1 MRNTNLSAGILV
13 AFCSCVI
20 AHAQV
25 DSPNLTAAA
34 ADRKAK
40 QIARM
45 LESLPIVALP
55 MTATAVEALMTRVG
69 LLPATAALEK
79 PFADAVTAAVAVS
92 DASRQTFAT
101 GPFADA
107 TLQFTAKMAAEG
119 YPSRSQGPLV
129 KDMRA
134 RVLAIDLTLIE
145 SAAAALGSYAAA
157 LGSDERTNG
166 MIEQAKLMRRADAAA
181 ETMAKAAS
189 FALPFTT
196 VTPAFDAL
204 VTLSDSDRVAMRA
217 LLLSDAAARAQ
228 LAERLS
234 FAHFEGTALMA
245 GETAIGLQI
254 AARDRPAVEPKIE
267 GMELMGVAML
277 IQLGGVYSAA
287 SSVATSNAQ
296 LEQALQSQ
304 LTPIIAFTLI
314 SALESGP
321 SSRQSRY
328 APRTIV
334 ELEAAAIALAR
345 VTAEQSIAISNIATA
360 WRLEEVQ
367 SYLTKAQS
375 DGPMMREIGSYASG
389 IVVNDPTTW
398 PIAGATP
405 GASSKLTVFTQ
416 RSQQQLI
423 ARREAQDLAAK
434 EIDQVLGAELATEL
448 AAQLTPPKQKQ

>member
-1 MRNTNLSAGILV
+1 MRNTHLSAAILV

-25 DSPNLTAAA
+25 NSPNLTAAA

-107 TLQFTAKMAAEG
+107 TLQFTAKMAAQG

-145 SAAAALGSYAAA
+145 SAAAALGR
-157 LGSDERTNG
+157 DERING

-196 VTPAFDAL
+196 VTPAFNAL

-217 LLLSDAAARAQ
+217 LLLSDAADRAQ

-287 SSVATSNAQ
+287 SSVATLNAQ

-304 LTPIIAFTLI
+304 LTPTIAFTLI

-375 DGPMMREIGSYASG
+375 DGPRMREIGLYASG

-405 GASSKLTVFTQ
+405 GASSKLTVLTQ

-423 ARREAQDLAAK
+423 ARQEAQDRASK

>member
-1 MRNTNLSAGILV
+1 MRNTHLSAGILV

-25 DSPNLTAAA
+25 DSPNPKAAA

-79 PFADAVTAAVAVS
+79 PFADAVTAAVAAS
-92 DASRQTFAT
+92 DASRQAFAT

-119 YPSRSQGPLV
+119 FPSRSQGPLV

-145 SAAAALGSYAAA
+145 SAAAALGSN
-157 LGSDERTNG
+157 ERTNG

-196 VTPAFDAL
+196 VTPAFNAL

-217 LLLSDAAARAQ
+217 LLLSDAADRAQ
-228 LAERLS
+228 LAERIS

-287 SSVATSNAQ
+287 SSVATLNAQ

-304 LTPIIAFTLI
+304 LTPTIAFTLI

-321 SSRQSRY
+321 SIRQSRY

-360 WRLEEVQ
+360 WRLEEVRA
-367 SYLTKAQS
+367 YLTKAQS
-375 DGPMMREIGSYASG
+375 DSPMMREIGLYASG

-423 ARREAQDLAAK
+423 ARQEAQDRASK

>member
-1 MRNTNLSAGILV
+1 MRNTHLSAGILV

-25 DSPNLTAAA
+25 DSPNPKAAA

-79 PFADAVTAAVAVS
+79 PFADAVTAAVAAS
-92 DASRQTFAT
+92 DASRQAFAT

-119 YPSRSQGPLV
+119 FPSRSQGPLV

-145 SAAAALGSYAAA
+145 SAAAALGSN
-157 LGSDERTNG
+157 ERTNG

-196 VTPAFDAL
+196 VTPAFNAL

-287 SSVATSNAQ
+287 SSVATLNAQ

-304 LTPIIAFTLI
+304 LTPTIAFTLI

-321 SSRQSRY
+321 SIRQSRY

-334 ELEAAAIALAR
+334 ELEAAAIALAG
-345 VTAEQSIAISNIATA
+345 VTAEQSIAISKIATA

-375 DGPMMREIGSYASG
+375 DGPMMREIGLYASG

-423 ARREAQDLAAK
+423 ARQEAQDRASK
-434 EIDQVLGAELATEL
+434 EIDEVLGAELATEL

>member
-1 MRNTNLSAGILV
+1 MRNTHLSAGILV

-25 DSPNLTAAA
+25 DSPNPKAAA

-40 QIARM
+40 QIARL

-79 PFADAVTAAVAVS
+79 PFADAVTAAVAAS
-92 DASRQTFAT
+92 DASRQAFAT

-119 YPSRSQGPLV
+119 FPSRSQGPLV

-145 SAAAALGSYAAA
+145 SAAAALGSN
-157 LGSDERTNG
+157 ERTNG

-196 VTPAFDAL
+196 VTPAFNAL

-217 LLLSDAAARAQ
+217 LLLSDAADRAQ
-228 LAERLS
+228 LAERIS

-287 SSVATSNAQ
+287 SSVATLNAQ

-304 LTPIIAFTLI
+304 LTPTIAFTLI

-321 SSRQSRY
+321 SIRQSRY

-360 WRLEEVQ
+360 WRLEEVRA
-367 SYLTKAQS
+367 YLTKAQS
-375 DGPMMREIGSYASG
+375 DSPMMREIGLYASG

-423 ARREAQDLAAK
+423 ARQEAQDRASK
-434 EIDQVLGAELATEL
+434 EIDQVLGAEL

>member
-1 MRNTNLSAGILV
+1 MRNTHLSAGILV

-25 DSPNLTAAA
+25 DSPNPTAAA

-79 PFADAVTAAVAVS
+79 PFADAVTAAVAAS
-92 DASRQTFAT
+92 DASRQAFAT

-145 SAAAALGSYAAA
+145 SAAAALGSN
-157 LGSDERTNG
+157 ERTNG

-196 VTPAFDAL
+196 VTPAFNAL

-287 SSVATSNAQ
+287 SSVATLNAQ

-304 LTPIIAFTLI
+304 LTPTIAFTLI

-321 SSRQSRY
+321 SIRQSRY

-334 ELEAAAIALAR
+334 ELEAAAIALAG
-345 VTAEQSIAISNIATA
+345 VTAEQSIAISKIATA

-375 DGPMMREIGSYASG
+375 DGPMMREIGLYASG

-423 ARREAQDLAAK
+423 ARQEAQDRASK

>member
-1 MRNTNLSAGILV
+1 MRNTHLSAAILV

-25 DSPNLTAAA
+25 NSPNLTAAA

-107 TLQFTAKMAAEG
+107 TLQFTAKMAAQG

-145 SAAAALGSYAAA
+145 SAAAALGR
-157 LGSDERTNG
+157 DERING

-196 VTPAFDAL
+196 VTPAFNAL

-217 LLLSDAAARAQ
+217 LLLSDAADRAQ

-287 SSVATSNAQ
+287 SSVATLNAQ

-304 LTPIIAFTLI
+304 LTPTIAFTLI
-314 SALESGP
+314 SALESEP

-375 DGPMMREIGSYASG
+375 DGPRMREIGLYASG

-405 GASSKLTVFTQ
+405 GASSKLTVLTQ

-423 ARREAQDLAAK
+423 ARQEAQDRASK

>member
-1 MRNTNLSAGILV
+1 MRNTHLSAGILV

-79 PFADAVTAAVAVS
+79 PVADAVTAAVAAS
-92 DASRQTFAT
+92 DASRQAFAT

-145 SAAAALGSYAAA
+145 SAAAALGSN
-157 LGSDERTNG
+157 ERTNG

-196 VTPAFDAL
+196 VTPAFNAL

-287 SSVATSNAQ
+287 SSVATLNAQ

-304 LTPIIAFTLI
+304 LTPTIAFTLI

-321 SSRQSRY
+321 SIRQSRY

-334 ELEAAAIALAR
+334 ELEAAAIALAG
-345 VTAEQSIAISNIATA
+345 VTAEQSIAISKIATA

-375 DGPMMREIGSYASG
+375 DGPMMREIGLYANG

-423 ARREAQDLAAK
+423 ARQEAQDLAAK

-448 AAQLTPPKQKQ
+448 ATELAAQLTPPKQKQ

>member
-1 MRNTNLSAGILV
+1 MRNTHLSAGILV

-25 DSPNLTAAA
+25 DSPNPKAAA

-79 PFADAVTAAVAVS
+79 PFADAVTAAVAAS
-92 DASRQTFAT
+92 DASRQAFAT

-119 YPSRSQGPLV
+119 FPSRSQGPLV

-145 SAAAALGSYAAA
+145 SAAAALGSN
-157 LGSDERTNG
+157 ERTNG

-196 VTPAFDAL
+196 VTPAFNAL

-287 SSVATSNAQ
+287 SSVATLNAQ

-304 LTPIIAFTLI
+304 LTPTIAFTLI

-321 SSRQSRY
+321 SIRQSRY

-334 ELEAAAIALAR
+334 ELEAAAIALAG
-345 VTAEQSIAISNIATA
+345 VTAEQSIAISKIATA

-375 DGPMMREIGSYASG
+375 DGPMMREIGLYASG

-423 ARREAQDLAAK
+423 ARQEAQDRASK

>member
-1 MRNTNLSAGILV
+1 MLNTHLSAGILV

-145 SAAAALGSYAAA
+145 SAAAALGS
-157 LGSDERTNG
+157 DERING

-196 VTPAFDAL
+196 VTPAFNAL
-204 VTLSDSDRVAMRA
+204 VTLNDSDRVAMRA
-217 LLLSDAAARAQ
+217 LLLSDAADRAQ

-287 SSVATSNAQ
+287 SSVATLNAQ

-304 LTPIIAFTLI
+304 LTPTIAFTLI

-367 SYLTKAQS
+367 AYLAKAQS

>member
-1 MRNTNLSAGILV
+1 MRNTHLSAGILV

-25 DSPNLTAAA
+25 DSPNPTAAA

-79 PFADAVTAAVAVS
+79 PVADAVTAAVAAS
-92 DASRQTFAT
+92 DASRQAFAT

-145 SAAAALGSYAAA
+145 SAAAALGSN
-157 LGSDERTNG
+157 ERTNG

-196 VTPAFDAL
+196 VTPAFNAL

-287 SSVATSNAQ
+287 SSVATLNAQ

-304 LTPIIAFTLI
+304 LTPTIAFTLI
-314 SALESGP
+314 
-321 SSRQSRY
+321 
-328 APRTIV
+328 
-334 ELEAAAIALAR
+334 
-345 VTAEQSIAISNIATA
+345 
-360 WRLEEVQ
+360 
-367 SYLTKAQS
+367 
-375 DGPMMREIGSYASG
+375 
-389 IVVNDPTTW
+389 
-398 PIAGATP
+398 
-405 GASSKLTVFTQ
+405 
-416 RSQQQLI
+416 
-423 ARREAQDLAAK
+423 
-434 EIDQVLGAELATEL
+434 
-448 AAQLTPPKQKQ
+448 

>member
-1 MRNTNLSAGILV
+1 MRNTHLSAGILV

-25 DSPNLTAAA
+25 DSPNPKAAA

-79 PFADAVTAAVAVS
+79 PFADAVTAAVAAS
-92 DASRQTFAT
+92 DASRQAFAT

-119 YPSRSQGPLV
+119 FPSRSQGPLV

-145 SAAAALGSYAAA
+145 SAAAALGSN
-157 LGSDERTNG
+157 ERTNG

-196 VTPAFDAL
+196 VTPAFNAL

-217 LLLSDAAARAQ
+217 LLLSDAADRAQ
-228 LAERLS
+228 LAERIS

-287 SSVATSNAQ
+287 SSVATLNAQ

-304 LTPIIAFTLI
+304 LTPTIAFTLI

-321 SSRQSRY
+321 SIRQSRY

-334 ELEAAAIALAR
+334 ELEAAAIALAG

-360 WRLEEVQ
+360 WRLEEVRA
-367 SYLTKAQS
+367 YLTKAQS
-375 DGPMMREIGSYASG
+375 DSPMMREIGLYASG

-423 ARREAQDLAAK
+423 ARQEAQDRASK